1 MLFVVHRYDEDHL
14 HILWK
19 MGEDYVDDKGD
30 DDVHFGKMFF
40 CLQSGRDDRNSLS
53 VRSQVA
59 GKANPSPE

>member
-1 MLFVVHRYDEDHL
+1 
-14 HILWK
+14 